1 MTEDIDINTKLL
13 IQLRS
18 SVEELR
24 ARGLLKASTW
34 TLEQIIGMNTNNN
47 TTTAQYKRIDVY
59 QDLPENK
66 VDLLLLARS
75 LLESEEYQ
83 RCAYLLQSKKV
94 CSFLTNSSKGEKNAD
109 KLGLFLLSYARYM
122 AGEKLRHQLSTE
134 GPTIQPKDEEDP
146 NNKKQ
151 KKNKMD
157 TDATKNKQFISKNTN
172 LQVLYQDLLV
182 HYKQGRMENDGF
194 LLYIFAV
201 VVRDLHQQ
209 YGANVSEIL
218 RTLQQQNEQYEI
230 DISSSSTTK
239 ENNSNTG
246 VLSAKQLFL
255 QSVRVYPWNW

>member
-1 MTEDIDINTKLL
+1 MMEDIDNNTKIL

-59 QDLPENK
+59 QDMPENK
-66 VDLLLLARS
+66 VDLLMLARS
-75 LLESEEYQ
+75 LLENEEYQ

-151 KKNKMD
+151 KKNKME

-172 LQVLYQDLLV
+172 LQVLY
-182 HYKQGRMENDGF
+182 
-194 LLYIFAV
+194 IFAV
-201 VVRDLHQQ
+201 VVRDLHQE

-230 DISSSSTTK
+230 DMSSSTTTK